1 MYGSNVKKSSKV
13 FGLKKSPQNERAYL
27 FHTLFSM
34 TFFLFQLILEEIS
47 IGDPSSNE
55 QLGVSN
61 ENLGVSE
68 CAPMLMISSL
78 TLFQDVFVHLKSQ
91 LVF

>member
-1 MYGSNVKKSSKV
+1 MGLTLKKRSKV

-27 FHTLFSM
+27 FKTFFSM
-34 TFFLFQLILEEIS
+34 TFFLFQCILEEIS
-47 IGDPSSNE
+47 IGDPRFLSISSNE

-68 CAPMLMISSL
+68 STPMLMISSL
-78 TLFQDVFVHLKSQ
+78 TLFQYVFGH
-91 LVF
+91 